1 MRVQSADSAKTLA
14 RSVRL
19 GLFVAVVCATAG
31 AFVLRSAHADVTEAL
46 WVVGSQ
52 LMAFPGEPDDSV
64 RRLQLNGA
72 WLSFQTRTVDASVA
86 DVLDHYEA
94 ACESALATQTGRSDD
109 AGYVACLDVDDAPE
123 GLGPL
128 VDRFVRFSETG
139 DLRELG
145 ALRYALAR
153 NIGRRSANQAFLLT
167 MWSDSELNLYRMMP
181 REGADAA
188 GHDLVGVPRPAGS
201 YRILSA
207 WEERQPSGVLVYRV
221 SAMSPAEL
229 EIFYRVA
236 LPRSGWTLI
245 ERHDSESVQVDGAHM
260 LSAEKDNRLVT
271 VLSHHGEAS
280 ETILTILA
288 SEPA

>member
-1 MRVQSADSAKTLA
+1 MRVQSADSGGTSA
-14 RSVRL
+14 RFLRL
-19 GLFVAVVCATAG
+19 GLFIAIVCATAG
-31 AFVLRSAHADVTEAL
+31 AFVLRSARADVSEAL
-46 WVVGSQ
+46 WAASSQ
-52 LMAFPGEPDDSV
+52 IMAFPGAPNESV

-72 WLSFQTRTVDASVA
+72 WLSFQTRTVHASVT

-109 AGYVACLDVDDAPE
+109 AGYVACLDVGDAPE
-123 GLGPL
+123 GLSPL

-145 ALRYALAR
+145 ALRYVLAR
-153 NIGRRSANQAFLLT
+153 NIAGRSANQVFLLT
-167 MWSDSELNLYRMMP
+167 MWTDSELNVYRMMP
-181 REGADAA
+181 REDADAA
-188 GHDLVGVPRPAGS
+188 GHDLVGVPRPPGS

-221 SAMSPAEL
+221 PAKSPAEL
-229 EIFYRVA
+229 ELFYRVT
-236 LPRSGWTLI
+236 LPQSGWTLI
-245 ERHDSESVQVDGAHM
+245 ERNDSESVQVDGAHM

-271 VLSHHGEAS
+271 VFSRGGEAS